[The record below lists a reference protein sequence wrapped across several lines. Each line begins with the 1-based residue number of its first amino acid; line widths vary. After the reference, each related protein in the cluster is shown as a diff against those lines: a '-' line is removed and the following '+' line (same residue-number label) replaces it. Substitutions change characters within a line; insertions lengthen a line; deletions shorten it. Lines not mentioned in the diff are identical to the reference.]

1 MDDLLTSWVN
11 LCSYLGQMVPFSLG
25 HMGHQIGNRII
36 WFIFLK
42 MVTKDLYCLSTSDY
56 HGTSDNNSVL
66 LVLETASTLEP
77 KNTQHIDVFN
87 HVKATPN

>member
-11 LCSYLGQMVPFSLG
+11 LCSYLGQMIPFSLG

-36 WFIFLK
+36 RFIFLK
-42 MVTKDLYCLSTSDY
+42 MVTKDLYCLLTLDY
-56 HGTSDNNSVL
+56 HSSDNNSVL
-66 LVLETASTLEP
+66 VVLETVSTLEP
-77 KNTQHIDVFN
+77 KNSQHIDVFN